1 MASIYEI
8 EYRYDDEY
16 KADEPTHNAFVCV
29 YETGSAEGDT
39 IQYALDKANEDS
51 DWSGVDKLLGKLFG
65 LKDEDICFYFD
76 ANELKQEGVYY
87 STSRLTRLVPELQK
101 DFDIVIEDIWVER
114 TSNDWDTSE
123 EEAYEQ
129 DREWDKLRHGRE

>member
-16 KADEPTHNAFVCV
+16 KAGEPTHNAFVCV

-76 ANELKQEGVYY
+76 VSNIRDTG
-87 STSRLTRLVPELQK
+87 TSRLTKLVPELQK
-101 DFDIVIEDIWVER
+101 DFEIVIDDIWVER
-114 TSNDWDTSE
+114 SSNV
-123 EEAYEQ
+123 
-129 DREWDKLRHGRE
+129 

>member
-16 KADEPTHNAFVCV
+16 KADEPTHNALVCV

-39 IQYALDKANEDS
+39 IQYALDRADEDS
-51 DWSGVDKLLGKLFG
+51 DWSGVDKLLGRLFG

-76 ANELKQEGVYY
+76 ISSIKDTG
-87 STSRLTRLVPELQK
+87 TSRLTQLVPELQK
-101 DFDIVIEDIWVER
+101 DFDIVIEGVWLDQVSKGLKDE
-114 TSNDWDTSE
+114 
-123 EEAYEQ
+123 
-129 DREWDKLRHGRE
+129 